1 MQPVIQIVS
10 PKAVRIVGRHFAPAP
25 CDAFLDF
32 DPILPGWPEERAN
45 EGDKPDLHFA
55 SAVTPPDRSSTPQSA
70 PHKTAH

>member
-1 MQPVIQIVS
+1 MHPVIQIIS
-10 PKAVRIVGRHFAPAP
+10 PKAVRIVARHCAPAP

-55 SAVTPPDRSSTPQSA
+55 SAATPLNRSSSTQSA
-70 PHKTAH
+70 AHQSAH